1 MATGK
6 GIQIIVGAD
15 YNGKDLA
22 RAQRDLDKLK
32 RETAAAQ
39 GPLGKFGAGM
49 KKQMTPNLMAM
60 GAAAAAA
67 GIALAALA
75 VEMGVKG
82 VLAAAEEEKAITQ
95 LKTALDN
102 VGQGFRTAEAESFV
116 DSLQRSVGVADDEL
130 RPALQ
135 SLTTVTGDL
144 TQAQGLLQVA
154 LDVSAGTGKD
164 LQTVTT
170 ALAKAAGGQFG
181 ALRRVAPAL
190 SASAIA
196 TGDLNVVTG
205 ELTRLFGGQAQN
217 AANTFS
223 GSIEK
228 LKIAAN
234 ELLESFGTGFI
245 ESFTS
250 GNNAM
255 GDMAASLAAAEPAME
270 DFGRTV
276 GDLAKIFAMFSPLL
290 DDFLTF
296 IKVSLPTAMVSLTAM
311 FPPLAGVMAFL
322 GTQMA
327 GGAVVFDSTAESI
340 DNAAIASSGM
350 ADVFHGPITGD
361 TNILAYAVNGLG
373 DAAEEGADQLS
384 TLNDEMGTFFGFLD
398 KRDAVRGYEAAID
411 DFSKSLKE
419 NGKSFDE
426 STAKGRANQ
435 ESLDG
440 VFDSAIKVAEGQQ
453 TAREKIRTMSAALD
467 EAKTRL
473 DNTNMSESAKAAL
486 LQPFTDAIAKFRT
499 ANTEVDNLKSA
510 MENIPTD
517 IPVTIT
523 FTTRGLT
530 PEEKAALYSADGGLV
545 PQHLAVGG
553 RPRSRGSDT
562 IPAMLSPGEFV
573 VRRSAVNKFGADVF
587 SQLNRGINPLGGMG
601 TSASGSGGSG
611 LTINGGIT
619 VQSGAGERA
628 EESLPRALRRLAF
641 VAGM

>member
-39 GPLGKFGAGM
+39 GPLSKFGAGM
-49 KKQMTPNLMAM
+49 KKQMTPNIAAM

-67 GIALAALA
+67 AIALAALA
-75 VEMGVKG
+75 VEMGIKG
-82 VLAAAEEEKAITQ
+82 VIAAAEEEKAITR

-135 SLTTVTGDL
+135 SLTTATGNL

-181 ALRRVAPAL
+181 SLRRLAPAL

-205 ELTRLFGGQAQN
+205 ELTRLYGGQAQN
-217 AANTFS
+217 AANTFL

-228 LKIAAN
+228 LQIGAN
-234 ELLESFGTGFI
+234 ELLESFGKGFI
-245 ESFTS
+245 DSFTS
-250 GNNAM
+250 GNDAM
-255 GDMAASLAAAEPAME
+255 GDMTDILAELEPAMK
-270 DFGRTV
+270 DFGNV
-276 GDLAKIFAMFSPLL
+276 SADVVKVLVPLL
-290 DDFLTF
+290 GVLDNLVGMQVT
-296 IKVSLPTAMVSLTAM
+296 VVTAIQGMTQAASGFGPVATALGA
-311 FPPLAGVMAFL
+311 FGVE
-322 GTQMA
+322 TQSA
-327 GGAVVFDSTAESI
+327 SDSVDNATDSTYAL
-340 DNAAIASSGM
+340 

-361 TNILAYAVNGLG
+361 LNILAYGLTDMG

-435 ESLDG
+435 DALDG
-440 VFDSAIKVAEGQQ
+440 VFDSAMKVAEGQQ

-467 EAKTRL
+467 EAKARL
-473 DNTNMSESAKAAL
+473 DNTKMSESAKAAL
-486 LQPFTDAIAKFRT
+486 LQPFTDAIGKFRT

-530 PEEKAALYSADGGLV
+530 PEEKAAFYSADGGLV